1 MISRAKIASLAL
13 GVIFAVLLNGAAT
26 RLQSRQVLLSVPDL
40 RIAPDERVVAF
51 HIDVVAGR
59 IVRITDMPIGWNIS
73 INNDPS
79 WNTQMDA
86 SVIVAAA
93 ALNAF
98 FFKDFAVVEQTDRSE
113 LPFEVKGEVSV
124 SRDFSQV
131 RRIQVG
137 MKDFAIRQMAPTHQR
152 EP

>member
-1 MISRAKIASLAL
+1 
-13 GVIFAVLLNGAAT
+13 
-26 RLQSRQVLLSVPDL
+26 
-40 RIAPDERVVAF
+40 
-51 HIDVVAGR
+51 
-59 IVRITDMPIGWNIS
+59 
-73 INNDPS
+73 
-79 WNTQMDA
+79 MDA